1 MQPSGEGER
10 GSGFG
15 LIVLGLALA
24 LVGAGSV
31 MLLVLALSHL
41 YVAHYAAALGE
52 IADPSALA
60 FLEPAAG
67 DPDPDVRKLVRWAI
81 GRCQAAV

>member
-1 MQPSGEGER
+1 MRAGRYAPRPPTRWG
-10 GSGFG
+10 GSAPPPA
-15 LIVLGLALA
+15 IPALGQ
-24 LVGAGSV
+24 
-31 MLLVLALSHL
+31 ALSHEVSNL
-41 YVAHYAAALGE
+41 RKEAAAALGE
-52 IADPSALA
+52 IASPTALV